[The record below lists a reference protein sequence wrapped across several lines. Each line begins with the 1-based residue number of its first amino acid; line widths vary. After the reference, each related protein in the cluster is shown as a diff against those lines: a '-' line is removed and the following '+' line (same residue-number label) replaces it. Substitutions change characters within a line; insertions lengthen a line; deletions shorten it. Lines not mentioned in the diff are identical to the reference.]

1 MMTKKEKL
9 ELATIVAQAV
19 VEAMK
24 ASAETPTSANEGRK
38 TKTHK
43 PYSGNVPE
51 VSEQKL
57 LLANNGKKTKGR
69 GSATPTTT
77 KYSMKVADYE
87 PKMKDG
93 NYIWGKKTDTIKS
106 KHYMAMQKAY
116 CYAVAT
122 KGKAIS
128 SDECFKM
135 GIEVDYEEGSAYSKA
150 KAEFKKKFK
159 YIKKAD
165 R

>member
-9 ELATIVAQAV
+9 ELAAIVAQAV

-24 ASAETPTSANEGRK
+24 ATTETPTSGRKSKPANEG
-38 TKTHK
+38 KTHK
-43 PYSGNVPE
+43 PYSGRVNE
-51 VSEQKL
+51 ESEQAL
-57 LLANNGKKTKGR
+57 LLKSKGR
-69 GSATPTTT
+69 GSATA
-77 KYSMKVADYE
+77 KYSMKIADYE

-116 CYAVAT
+116 CYAMAT
-122 KGKAIS
+122 KGQAIT

-135 GIEVDYEEGSAYSKA
+135 NLEVDYSEKGAYGKA
-150 KAEFKKKFK
+150 KAEFKKK
-159 YIKKAD
+159 YIYTKKAD